1 MCSDRGIIE
10 LTTFTAY
17 CYPPSLHTSSVPTE
31 RIVISLSFREK
42 IVRWE
47 CIDHS
52 FQEWSFTDHW
62 VSQAANISALE
73 GMLFESSCWLSL
85 TESAGAAKRLYL
97 IIVQNINHLLCTSPL
112 VNKQKQRDFSYPAVC
127 FFFSCSLIAQASPG
141 IVKWYDRR
149 VKFKNKNDTGI
160 SFLYSV

>member
-17 CYPPSLHTSSVPTE
+17 CYPPSLHTSVPTE
-31 RIVISLSFREK
+31 RIVISLSFGEK

-73 GMLFESSCWLSL
+73 GMLFKSSCWLSL

-112 VNKQKQRDFSYPAVC
+112 VNKQNRDFSYPAVC
-127 FFFSCSLIAQASPG
+127 FSFSCSLITLASPG

-160 SFLYSV
+160 SFL

>member
-17 CYPPSLHTSSVPTE
+17 CYPPSLHTSVPTE

-47 CIDHS
+47 YIDHS

-112 VNKQKQRDFSYPAVC
+112 VNKQNREISAIQQSAPSFLA
-127 FFFSCSLIAQASPG
+127 ASSPQP
-141 IVKWYDRR
+141 VKWYDRR
-149 VKFKNKNDTGI
+149 VKFRNKNDTGI
-160 SFLYSV
+160 SFPYSV